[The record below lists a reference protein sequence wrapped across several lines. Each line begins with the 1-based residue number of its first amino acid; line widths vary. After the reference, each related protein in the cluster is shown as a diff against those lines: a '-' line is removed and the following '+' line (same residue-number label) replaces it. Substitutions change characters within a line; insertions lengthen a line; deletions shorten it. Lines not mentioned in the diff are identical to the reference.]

1 MSILS
6 EQVKELRLFAKKS
19 KDLGRKIDER
29 IFREAA
35 DTIEAQSAKLAAANM
50 ERSDRYYE
58 MRKELVEQHNK
69 AFELI
74 SKMPLEGNEVW
85 HGYVGGVMHTIG
97 HLIDSM
103 DKLYRHYSGGWIA
116 CEDGNHMPEEHE
128 DFRDIFDTDTLAVVD
143 TEHYTASDLVQV
155 TVYDIDKDEYF
166 VCDDCTVDG
175 KWSNFGSDGFKV
187 MAWQLLPEPYR
198 P

>member
-1 MSILS
+1 MSMLS
-6 EQVKELRLFAKKS
+6 EQVKELRSYANVSLYAREGKVRE
-19 KDLGRKIDER
+19 LL
-29 IFREAA
+29 REAV
-35 DTIEAQSAKLAAANM
+35 DTIESLSAKLAENM
-50 ERSDRYYE
+50 EWSEGYYE
-58 MRKELVEQHNK
+58 MRKELAEQHNK

-85 HGYVGGVMHTIG
+85 HGYVSGIMQTLGY
-97 HLIDSM
+97 LIDSM
-103 DKLYRHYSGGWIA
+103 DKLDRHYSGGWIA

-128 DFRDIFDTDTLAVVD
+128 DFRDIFDPDTLAVVD